1 MTKPVVSGQGLRLVA
16 MLAMLVVIMA
26 GIKAASPIVVPF
38 LLAIFLA
45 IVLNPLV
52 KLLEKIKIPRTL
64 AIILLVTII
73 VLLMALLFS
82 RLGSSL
88 NEFARSLPQYRG
100 MMLEKMRELQ
110 EFAMRFNIEFSVD
123 DIMKH
128 VDPSMAMNFVTRL
141 LSHLSGAMASTFLL
155 LMTVVFML
163 FEVERLPY
171 KMQLMF
177 DNPEQGNAILRRAL
191 NGVTHYLVI
200 KTIISIATGIVIW
213 LFLAAM
219 GVRFAFLWGL
229 LAFVLN
235 YIPNIGSVLAAIPP
249 IVQALLFNGFADAF
263 AVTGGY
269 ILINLIGGNI
279 IDPRMMGRG
288 LGLSTLVVF
297 LSLIFWGWL
306 LGPIGMLLSVPLTI
320 IVKIALE
327 LTPAGYKFAVL
338 LSDGKPAKIES
349 DTPVS

>member
-1 MTKPVVSGQGLRLVA
+1 MTIPGVNSQGLRLVT

-38 LLAIFLA
+38 LLAIF
-45 IVLNPLV
+45 ISIILNPLV
-52 KLLEKIKIPRTL
+52 KFLGGMKVPRML
-64 AIILLVTII
+64 AIVLLVTII
-73 VLLMALLFS
+73 ILLMALLFS
-82 RLGSSL
+82 RLGLSL
-88 NEFARSLPQYRG
+88 NELARSVPQYRG
-100 MMLEKMRELQ
+100 MMLEKMRDLQ
-110 EFAMRFNIEFSVD
+110 EFAMLFNIEFSVD

-141 LSHLSGAMASTFLL
+141 LSHLSGAMSNTFLL

-171 KMQLMF
+171 KVQLMF
-177 DNPEQGNAILRRAL
+177 DNPERGNAILKRAL

-200 KTIISIATGIVIW
+200 KTVISIATGIIIW

-219 GVRFAFLWGL
+219 GIRFAFLWGL

-269 ILINLIGGNI
+269 VLINLIGGNI

-320 IVKIALE
+320 IAKIALE

-338 LSDGKPAKIES
+338 LGDGKPIKSEEIKP
-349 DTPVS
+349 D

>member
-1 MTKPVVSGQGLRLVA
+1 MTIPGVNSQGLRLVT

-38 LLAIFLA
+38 LLAIF
-45 IVLNPLV
+45 ISIILNPLV
-52 KLLEKIKIPRTL
+52 KFLGGMKVPRML
-64 AIILLVTII
+64 VIVLLVTII
-73 VLLMALLFS
+73 ILLMALLFS
-82 RLGSSL
+82 RLGLSL
-88 NEFARSLPQYRG
+88 NELARSVPQYRG
-100 MMLEKMRELQ
+100 MMLEKMRDLQ
-110 EFAMRFNIEFSVD
+110 EFAMLFNIEFSVD

-128 VDPSMAMNFVTRL
+128 VDPGMAMNFVTRL
-141 LSHLSGAMASTFLL
+141 LSHLSGAMSNTFLL

-171 KMQLMF
+171 KVQLMF
-177 DNPEQGNAILRRAL
+177 DNPERGNAILKRAL

-200 KTIISIATGIVIW
+200 KTVISIATGIIIW

-219 GVRFAFLWGL
+219 GIRFAFLWGL

-269 ILINLIGGNI
+269 VLINLIGGNI
-279 IDPRMMGRG
+279 VDPRMMGRG

-320 IVKIALE
+320 IAKIALE

-338 LSDGKPAKIES
+338 LGDGKPTKSEEIKP
-349 DTPVS
+349 D

>member
-52 KLLEKIKIPRTL
+52 KSLEKIKIPRTL
-64 AIILLVTII
+64 AIVLLVTII

-100 MMLEKMRELQ
+100 MMLEKMRDLQ

-128 VDPSMAMNFVTRL
+128 VDPSMAMNFITRL

-249 IVQALLFNGFADAF
+249 IQALLFNGFADAF

-320 IVKIALE
+320 IAKIALE

-338 LSDGKPAKIES
+338 LSDGKPAKTEAEKPIS
-349 DTPVS
+349 